1 MTQSKQSATN
11 SNAGPEETSKVSKER
26 AIWTADDEE
35 FLATFLLEHKAEAGD
50 GANFKN
56 PTFSALGKEL
66 DLHKESDGH
75 TKKGGSKNVDVCKS
89 KWSRVRNSL
98 FLS

>member
-1 MTQSKQSATN
+1 MTRSKQSATDF
-11 SNAGPEETSKVSKER
+11 NAGPEGTSKVSKER
-26 AIWTADDEE
+26 AIWTADDDE

-66 DLHKESDGH
+66 DLVMYHYI
-75 TKKGGSKNVDVCKS
+75 
-89 KWSRVRNSL
+89 WSRCLETAPTKDFHGTFQRAAAHL
-98 FLS
+98 FGS

>member
-50 GANFKN
+50 GANIKN
-56 PTFSALGKEL
+56 LTFSALGKEL
-66 DLHKESDGH
+66 DLRKESDGC
-75 TKKGGSKNVDVCKS
+75 TKKGGS
-89 KWSRVRNSL
+89 NSV
-98 FLS
+98 